1 MQLPVSAVNRTKDF
15 ALLCEVV
22 GSLHIWSECGA
33 LPNLSY
39 PTFDSEPARD
49 PSALKELQQLRKQ
62 KHTVAQAG
70 NNTTVRSPSALCMH
84 TATAPSIRPFD
95 AMRCLCSTNFL
106 PVLPPLTYMHALRCS
121 SVPVG
126 QSFLVT
132 VRRPESF
139 TDFNKTATNA
149 GNPVHYAHQLVHILL
164 SVWKAQVVEHES
176 YLEGSAN
183 TLLDASSRAQ
193 WSFGSH
199 DVSCEALKHA
209 LTVCFSSCYSL
220 VPTLRHVLAC
230 TGRPHFW
237 RGRRPRCGQTWGEF
251 FLQALTERS
260 PSDGTFKLR
269 SCATMLTGTYLL
281 LRALTGPRGRVG
293 RASISSQRE
302 TPQPTDE
309 GKTRDL
315 PQTCDFGG

>member
-62 KHTVAQAG
+62 KHSASREQHD
-70 NNTTVRSPSALCMH
+70 SPIATSPVYAHGHCSQHSTIRCDALFMLDQF
-84 TATAPSIRPFD
+84 S
-95 AMRCLCSTNFL
+95 

-126 QSFLVT
+126 RSFLVT

-176 YLEGSAN
+176 YLQ
-183 TLLDASSRAQ
+183 THYWMLLQGPSGLLGLMMSRAK
-193 WSFGSH
+193 GSN
-199 DVSCEALKHA
+199 
-209 LTVCFSSCYSL
+209 
-220 VPTLRHVLAC
+220 
-230 TGRPHFW
+230 
-237 RGRRPRCGQTWGEF
+237 
-251 FLQALTERS
+251 
-260 PSDGTFKLR
+260 
-269 SCATMLTGTYLL
+269 ML
-281 LRALTGPRGRVG
+281 
-293 RASISSQRE
+293 
-302 TPQPTDE
+302 
-309 GKTRDL
+309 
-315 PQTCDFGG
+315 